1 MNFIQEYALLI
12 AVATPFFAVIGI
24 NVFLAFA
31 GELETLLLPV
41 PRPYPKVDI
50 AVSTGPSTAGT
61 VVAIATRPAEEERLR
76 EAA

>member
-1 MNFIQEYALLI
+1 MNLIHEYALLI
-12 AVATPFFAVIGI
+12 AVVTPVFVVLGI

-41 PRPYPKVDI
+41 PRPYPKVEC
-50 AVSTGPSTAGT
+50 AASTDHPTARTVEAAAGT
-61 VVAIATRPAEEERLR
+61 GEEERLR

>member
-1 MNFIQEYALLI
+1 MSFIHEYALLI
-12 AVATPFFAVIGI
+12 AVATPFIVVVGI
-24 NVFLAFA
+24 NGFLAFA

-41 PRPYPKVDI
+41 PRPYPKVEC

-61 VVAIATRPAEEERLR
+61 VEIATGPEEEERLL